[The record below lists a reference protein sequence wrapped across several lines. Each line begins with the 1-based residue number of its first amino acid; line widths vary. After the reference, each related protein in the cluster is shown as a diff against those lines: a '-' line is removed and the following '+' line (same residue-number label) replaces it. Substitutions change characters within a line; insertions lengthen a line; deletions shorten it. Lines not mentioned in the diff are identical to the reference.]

1 LHHAP
6 PYSGL
11 AGAVINHFHPGNVI
25 CPERTGRTRGITAS
39 ERKDVKMMIRAI
51 LISAAIL
58 SVCSTALAQSGSSDE
73 QEACRP
79 DVRKFCHKIK
89 MADGNAAFLECLKA
103 NRDKLSKL
111 CRAALESNGQ

>member
-1 LHHAP
+1 
-6 PYSGL
+6 
-11 AGAVINHFHPGNVI
+11 
-25 CPERTGRTRGITAS
+25 
-39 ERKDVKMMIRAI
+39 MMIRAI
-51 LISAAIL
+51 LISVAIL
-58 SVCSTALAQSGSSDE
+58 SVCSTAFAQSGSPDE

-103 NRDKLSKL
+103 NRDKLSKP

>member
-1 LHHAP
+1 MAFADNEP
-6 PYSGL
+6 
-11 AGAVINHFHPGNVI
+11 AVRAEFA
-25 CPERTGRTRGITAS
+25 AS
-39 ERKDVKMMIRAI
+39 QRRNLKMMIRAI
-51 LISAAIL
+51 LLSAAIFGL
-58 SVCSTALAQSGSSDE
+58 CSTALAQTGSPDE

-103 NRDKLSKL
+103 NRDKLSKP